1 MIPRHSTLVRG
12 PSWIDR
18 LDPRSRIVAAVA
30 VAVLVA
36 LAVRVPVLL
45 AAWSVAVAAA
55 VAARLRPW
63 AVLKRLA
70 ALNCFML
77 VLLIVLPW
85 TVPGTPWLRLGP
97 LAYSRAGL
105 LLAGTIALKGN
116 AIMLVLVVLL
126 GTLDITTMGHAL
138 HHLRVPEKLTHLLL
152 FTVRYVEVLEREYG
166 RLSAAMKMRGFRPG
180 LNGHT
185 YRSFGYLVGM
195 LLVLSVD
202 RSERIVSAMKCRG
215 FRGKFYL
222 LDHFTFSRYDL
233 RFAFAGMVL
242 LGVLA
247 AMEWFAGS

>member
-1 MIPRHSTLVRG
+1 
-12 PSWIDR
+12 

-45 AAWSVAVAAA
+45 AAWGMAATAAA
-55 VAARLRPW
+55 SARLRPL
-63 AVLKRLA
+63 AVFKRLA

-77 VLLIVLPW
+77 LLLLVLPW
-85 TVPGTPWLRLGP
+85 TVPGPPWARLGP
-97 LAYSRAGL
+97 VGYSRAGV
-105 LLAGTIALKGN
+105 LLAATIALKGN

-138 HHLRVPEKLTHLLL
+138 HHLRVPEKLSHLLL
-152 FTVRYVEVLEREYG
+152 FTVRYVEVLEREYR